1 MTSLRSWVK
10 LTLMKKLSTY
20 LFLFLFS
27 FSAPSF
33 ADDISDFEIEG
44 MSIGDSALDFFSEEE
59 IKNNIMNYYN
69 DDKFS
74 TSELNNI
81 SWLTLYDSIGI
92 SFKTED
98 YAIYEIIGHIHYSK
112 NINDCYQK
120 MDEIIESINNVVP
133 NVNKSSKETSNLN
146 QDKSGNSKLTSVE
159 FYFDSGRSHV
169 GCYDW
174 SIEKGWID
182 HLRVVIALDEFI
194 DWSINNLY
202 KK

>member
-1 MTSLRSWVK
+1 
-10 LTLMKKLSTY
+10 MKKLSTY
-20 LFLFLFS
+20 LFLILFS

-59 IKNNIMNYYN
+59 IKNNIRNYYN
-69 DDKFS
+69 DVKFS
-74 TSELNNI
+74 TSEFDNI

-98 YAIYEIIGHIHYSK
+98 YAIYEIIGYIHYSK

-120 MDEIIESINNVVP
+120 MDEIIESINNAVP
-133 NVNKSSKETSNLN
+133 NVNKSSKETRNLK

-159 FYFDSGRSHV
+159 FYFDSGRSQV

-182 HLRVVIALDEFI
+182 NLRVTIALDEFI
-194 DWSINNLY
+194 DWSINN
-202 KK
+202 